1 MVATTQTEILL
12 RHAQLHDDA
21 AALFRALD
29 DGNAEAV
36 ASAFHRFVQNLE
48 EHLAVDL
55 AVGYRLLLRHPS
67 DFVRRLSERVLLEH
81 EHFPQQFEVL
91 EARWH
96 RADAQMLLTQA
107 FRDEL
112 ETLVSN
118 LLKRI
123 RIEERLLTAISSVA

>member
-1 MVATTQTEILL
+1 MVATAQTEILL

-21 AALFRALD
+21 ASLFRALD
-29 DGNAEAV
+29 EGEPDVIAG
-36 ASAFHRFVQNLE
+36 AFHRFVRDLE
-48 EHLAVDL
+48 SHLAVDL

-67 DFVRRLSERVLLEH
+67 EFVRRLSERVLVEQ
-81 EHFPQQFEVL
+81 EHFPQQVEVL
-91 EARWH
+91 AARW
-96 RADAQMLLTQA
+96 RLADSQMLLTQA

>member
-1 MVATTQTEILL
+1 MVGSQTEILL

-21 AALFRALD
+21 ATLFRALD
-29 DGNAEAV
+29 ERNEERV
-36 ASAFHRFVQNLE
+36 ASAFRRFVANLKV
-48 EHLAVDL
+48 HLDIDL

-67 DFVRRLSERVLLEH
+67 EFVRRLAERVLEDQV
-81 EHFPQQFEVL
+81 EFPQQFEVL
-91 EARWH
+91 AARWEL
-96 RADAQMLLTQA
+96 ASTEMLLTQV

>member
-1 MVATTQTEILL
+1 MVATTQTEIML

-21 AALFRALD
+21 ASLFRALD
-29 DGNAEAV
+29 EGSAESV
-36 ASAFHRFVQNLE
+36 ASAFHRFVHDLE

-81 EHFPQQFEVL
+81 EHFPQQFDVL
-91 EARWH
+91 AARWR
-96 RADAQMLLTQA
+96 RADGQMLLTQA

>member
-1 MVATTQTEILL
+1 MVGSQTEILV

-21 AALFRALD
+21 ATLFRALD
-29 DGNAEAV
+29 ERDEERV
-36 ASAFHRFVQNLE
+36 TSAFRRFVSNLKR
-48 EHLAVDL
+48 HLDVDL

-67 DFVRRLSERVLLEH
+67 EFVRRLAERVLEDQI
-81 EHFPQQFEVL
+81 EFPKQFEEL
-91 EARWH
+91 AARWEN
-96 RADAQMLLTQA
+96 AGAEMLLTQA

>member
-21 AALFRALD
+21 ASLFRALD
-29 DGNAEAV
+29 EGEAIVVANA
-36 ASAFHRFVQNLE
+36 FQRFVHDLE
-48 EHLAVDL
+48 GHLSIDL

-81 EHFPQQFEVL
+81 EQFPQQFDVL
-91 EARWH
+91 AARWRH
-96 RADAQMLLTQA
+96 ADGQMLLTQA

>member
-21 AALFRALD
+21 ASLFRALD
-29 DGNAEAV
+29 EGDPDTV
-36 ASAFHRFVQNLE
+36 VSAFLRFVHDLE
-48 EHLAVDL
+48 AHLSVDL

-91 EARWH
+91 VARW
-96 RADAQMLLTQA
+96 RDADGRMLLTQA